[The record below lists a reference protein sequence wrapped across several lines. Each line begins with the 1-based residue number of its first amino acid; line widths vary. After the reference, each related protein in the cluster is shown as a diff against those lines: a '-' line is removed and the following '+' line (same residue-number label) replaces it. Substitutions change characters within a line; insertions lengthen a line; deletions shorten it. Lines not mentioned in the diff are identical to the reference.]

1 MTVVI
6 DYRKWVGHS
15 IDAADALQFDFG
27 HPVLL
32 AHPLLLASGSI
43 VFQPGI

>member
-15 IDAADALQFDFG
+15 IDAIDALQLGFG

-32 AHPLLLASGSI
+32 AHPFLLTSGSR